1 MKQGRG
7 KLTQQNG
14 SVYQGIWD
22 ANIIVGTGKVTIQ
35 VGDKNKR
42 DGLPKEVRLVIT
54 TFTTTDFFLFFL
66 INFESTYFSDND
78 EGFCVLGSLVCN

>member
-1 MKQGRG
+1 MHLHHSIYHGEFWGNMKQGRG
-7 KLTQQNG
+7 QLTQQNG

-42 DGLPKEVRLVIT
+42 DGLPKEV
-54 TFTTTDFFLFFL
+54 
-66 INFESTYFSDND
+66 
-78 EGFCVLGSLVCN
+78 

>member
-7 KLTQQNG
+7 QLTQQNG

-42 DGLPKEVRLVIT
+42 DGLPKEVHLVCCYMIT
-54 TFTTTDFFLFFL
+54 ILTITFFFLNT
-66 INFESTYFSDND
+66 NFESIY
-78 EGFCVLGSLVCN
+78 

>member
-7 KLTQQNG
+7 QLTQQNG

-42 DGLPKEVRLVIT
+42 DGLPKEVRSILCFRLFNILVLNHLT
-54 TFTTTDFFLFFL
+54 Q
-66 INFESTYFSDND
+66 YF
-78 EGFCVLGSLVCN
+78 VPSLCTIFHR